1 MKKIISAL
9 LVVTLLLTL
18 ALTLTSCGNK
28 PSGTYGG
35 KLFSVTF
42 DGNEITYKAL
52 LWSTKGTFEM
62 GEENEIIITWE
73 GDDGEKEELATS
85 ATYDK
90 DSDTIKWLG
99 ITLEKVEEDK

>member
-28 PSGTYGG
+28 PSGKYGN

-73 GDDGEKEELATS
+73 GDDGKKEELATS

>member
-9 LVVTLLLTL
+9 LVVVMLFTLVF
-18 ALTLTSCGNK
+18 TLTSCGNK
-28 PSGTYGG
+28 PSGTYGN

-42 DGNEITYKAL
+42 DGNEVTYKAL
-52 LWSTKGTFEM
+52 LWSTDGTFEM
-62 GEENEIIITWE
+62 GDDNEIIITWE
-73 GDDGEKEELATS
+73 GDDGKKEELATS